1 MRRQI
6 APRPDGSDNP
16 FVPMLAKGAGVA
28 IGLLWLLWPATAFPS
43 KITLKDGRV
52 LEGRIGMVAG
62 VAEDPNR
69 PAKRFGEVDVQ
80 PVLILDNGLTRTF
93 VAQRQVTSVVEAG
106 PAPRERIRLR
116 QPVARSGLKIG
127 SVGPIGRITPF
138 DEFGRR
144 LLSMTTTRGVVDI
157 VQGITEI
164 TPVYCKVE
172 GLLGG
177 KRPYVWD
184 MRVATSTLPRK
195 TLRAILSHTGDGT
208 KSDHRL
214 KVVRL
219 LLQSERYEDARQEL
233 EQVVTEFPELK
244 ELREEVRSLTQLGA
258 RRLLTEI
265 QLRRAAGQ
273 HRFTQGLLAN
283 FPAEG
288 VAGETL
294 AHVREIEDQTT
305 AKRKRIAEA
314 VSWFDRELARLGD
327 PPTRQRIAPI
337 RDEIVAELSIDTLD
351 RMTPFLR
358 LADDKTLS
366 ARQKLAIA
374 ISGWLVGSNQAIENL
389 PVVLSLFEVRNAVR
403 DYLRQPDQQRRSQIL
418 SSLRSQEGATPAQVA
433 RLLAHMKPP
442 LEVPSELRTGPGFYQ
457 LSVPGLV
464 GEPDVRYLVQVP
476 PEYDPH
482 RRYPAILT
490 LNGAASSPKMQIDW
504 WAGAPDKNGSRSGQ
518 AMRHGYLVIAVEWQK
533 PYQREY
539 KYSAREHHAVL
550 ASLRDAC
557 RHFSIDTDRVFLS
570 GHDVGGDAAWDLGL
584 AHPDQWAGVIP
595 VVAVADRYCSHY
607 WPNARYVP
615 FYVVAGE
622 LDGDRLRRNARD
634 LDRYF
639 LHNFDATLVEYL
651 GRGHEHFFGEI
662 GRLLD
667 WMGRRHR
674 NFFPRDFHCATMR
687 QWDNYFWWLELN
699 AYPTRSIVDPS
710 DWPPPRG
717 TRALK
722 VSGSIKPSGSIVVR
736 SGSQHVTLWLA
747 PEIVD
752 FQKRINITLDGR
764 RLRGD
769 KRGIRPTVQVLLE
782 DVRTRGDRQ
791 HPFWAKVESR

>member
-1 MRRQI
+1 
-6 APRPDGSDNP
+6 
-16 FVPMLAKGAGVA
+16 MLATGSRIA
-28 IGLLWLLWPATAFPS
+28 IALLGLLWPATASPS
-43 KITLKDGRV
+43 KITLTDGRV

-62 VAEDPNR
+62 VAEDPNA
-69 PAKRFGEVDVQ
+69 PAKRFGAVDVQ
-80 PVLILDNGLTRTF
+80 PILILDNGLTRTF

-106 PAPRERIRLR
+106 PAPQERIRLR

-127 SVGPIGRITPF
+127 SVGPVSHVTPF
-138 DEFGRR
+138 DEYGRR
-144 LLSMTTTRGVVDI
+144 VLSMKTHRGAVDI

-164 TPVYCKVE
+164 TPIYCKVE

-184 MRVATSTLPRK
+184 MRLATSTIPRK
-195 TLRAILSHTGDGT
+195 TLRTILAHTVDGNT
-208 KSDHRL
+208 SDHRL

-219 LLQSERYEDARQEL
+219 LLQSERYEDAKQEL
-233 EQVVTEFPELK
+233 EQVVAEFPDLK
-244 ELREEVRSLTQLGA
+244 ELREEVRSLTQLAA

-265 QLRRAAGQ
+265 QLRRSAGQ
-273 HRFTQGLLAN
+273 HGFAQALLAN
-283 FPAEG
+283 FPSEG

-294 AHVREIEDQTT
+294 ARVREIEDQYA
-305 AKRKRIAEA
+305 AKRKRIAQA
-314 VSWFDRELARLGD
+314 VAWFDRELARLND

-337 RDEIVAELSIDTLD
+337 RDEIVAELGIATLD
-351 RMTPFLR
+351 RMTSFLR
-358 LADDKTLS
+358 LADDTTLS

-374 ISGWLVGSNQAIENL
+374 ISGWLEGSNQATENL

-403 DYLRQPDQQRRSQIL
+403 KYLREPNQQRRGQIL
-418 SSLRSQEGATPAQVA
+418 SALRTQEGATPAQVA

-442 LEVPSELRTGPGFYQ
+442 LEVASALRTGPGFYRMT
-457 LSVPGLV
+457 VPGLV
-464 GEPDVRYLVQVP
+464 GEADIAYLVQLP

-482 RRYPAILT
+482 RHYPAVLT
-490 LNGAASSPKMQIDW
+490 LNGAASTPTMQIDW
-504 WAGAPDKNGSRSGQ
+504 WAGAPDKNGTRSGQ
-518 AMRHGYLVIAVEWQK
+518 AMRHGYVVIAVEWQK
-533 PYQREY
+533 PYQRAY
-539 KYSAREHHAVL
+539 GYSAREHHAVL

-570 GHDVGGDAAWDLGL
+570 GHDMGGDAVWDLGL
-584 AHPDQWAGVIP
+584 AHPDQWAGVLP
-595 VVAVADRYCSHY
+595 VVAVADRYCAYY

-622 LDGDRLRRNARD
+622 LDGDRLRHNARD

-662 GRLLD
+662 GRLFD
-667 WMGRRHR
+667 WMQRRHR
-674 NFFPRDFHCATMR
+674 TFFLRDFHCAAMR

-699 AYPTRSIVDPS
+699 AFPVRASVDPS

-722 VSGSIKPSGSIVVR
+722 VSGSIKPSGSLVVR
-736 SGSQHVTLWLA
+736 SGSRHVTVWLA

-752 FQKRINITLDGR
+752 FQKRTNITIDGR
-764 RLRGD
+764 RLRGGQ
-769 KRGIRPTVQVLLE
+769 RGIRPSLQVLLE
-782 DVRTRGDRQ
+782 DVRTRSDRQ
-791 HPFWAKVESR
+791 HPFWAKVESGGRER